1 MNGQDERCGWCGA
14 LMMAIEAQEGRSVEM
29 MWGDLEGRVECYK
42 LAFCC
47 EGCHWAYQLDQHR
60 LTGMG
65 AKAARKHIAGPDH
78 GAVAEEAGGKQ
89 SREAWERSARF
100 AAEVARVAGMKGWRA
115 RGYDEPAA
123 SESELREF
131 AREFPAGNA

>member
-1 MNGQDERCGWCGA
+1 
-14 LMMAIEAQEGRSVEM
+14 MMRIEAEEGRSVEM
-29 MWGDLEGRVECYK
+29 MWGDLEGRVEYYK
-42 LAFCC
+42 LSFCC
-47 EGCHWAYQLDQHR
+47 EGCHWAYQLDHHR

-78 GAVAEEAGGKQ
+78 GAVAEVVGGKQ

-100 AAEVARVAGMKGWRA
+100 VESLALVAGMKGWRA

-123 SESELREF
+123 SESERREF
-131 AREFPAGNA
+131 AEEFRGGKV